1 MIKQSQRP
9 AFGNRGET
17 NVLSLDEDEVA
28 SKRGRYS
35 EFSETEFS
43 GKAPRMAASRFAWAG
58 VMASIAGPAA
68 LVLFWSH
75 NEAGPVSATDGR
87 PSASSTLSA
96 APQVVTQ
103 TATME
108 ELRRRGLE
116 LLRTEFPEDAPSPP
130 LARADRLELNDPAIR
145 PDLLIATVG
154 EDSVAAQAPF
164 AEPTASSQRAE
175 AKVSKPEKVKENRTV
190 ERPMHRR
197 HAGRALPHRRDRVR
211 MANANYVQAR
221 REPLMT
227 TVPPEENSAVGSLAP
242 WSSWKNDWDKLWS
255 K

>member
-1 MIKQSQRP
+1 M
-9 AFGNRGET
+9 
-17 NVLSLDEDEVA
+17 V
-28 SKRGRYS
+28 
-35 EFSETEFS
+35 
-43 GKAPRMAASRFAWAG
+43 
-58 VMASIAGPAA
+58 SIAGSAA
-68 LVLFWSH
+68 LFLLWTQD
-75 NEAGPVSATDGR
+75 EPGPANATDAN
-87 PSASSTLSA
+87 ASSTLSA
-96 APQVVTQ
+96 APQVVIR
-103 TATME
+103 TAAAEVE

-211 MANANYVQAR
+211 MAKANYVQPR